1 MVGGVNQTFLALSLT
16 CLSHAALGVPDAGVD
31 TRSSH
36 IEPKVGFPE
45 VRVED
50 KIIALER
57 HLGGRIGFFAIDTA
71 TGRTIEHRARER
83 FAMCSTFKW
92 LLAADV
98 LSRSSGRTPEFS
110 LETRIPYG
118 EADLIGHAPSTREH
132 VQEGAMTLGALADAA
147 VEVSDNTAANLMLS
161 LIGGPRGLTTW
172 LRRLGD
178 QDTRLDRNEPTLNSN
193 LLGDPR
199 DTTTPAASAMDLK
212 NLIVGDALPPQ
223 ARERLKAA
231 MERSQTGANRLRAG
245 LPREWQV
252 ADKTGTCG
260 ERGAVNDVAVIW
272 PKGSTPLVIAAYLTD
287 SAMHLEKLEAA
298 HAELA
303 RITVQA
309 LVTQVQ

>member
-1 MVGGVNQTFLALSLT
+1 MQAFLALSLA
-16 CLSHAALGVPDAGVD
+16 CLSRAAMAVPDAGVE
-31 TRSSH
+31 THSSRVK
-36 IEPKVGFPE
+36 PNAGLPDA
-45 VRVED
+45 RVED
-50 KIIALER
+50 RIIALER
-57 HLGGRIGFFAIDTA
+57 YLGGRIGFFAINTA
-71 TGRTIEHRARER
+71 TGRTIEHRAHEK

-98 LSRSSGRTPEFS
+98 LSRAFGSTPEFS
-110 LETRIPYG
+110 LERRVPYG

-132 VQEGAMTLGALADAA
+132 VKEGAMTVGALVDAT
-147 VEVSDNTAANLMLS
+147 VEVSDNTAANLMLP

-178 QDTRLDRNEPTLNSN
+178 EETRLDRNEPTLNTN
-193 LLGDPR
+193 LPGDPR
-199 DTTTPAASAMDLK
+199 DTTTPAASAMDLQ
-212 NLIVGDALPPQ
+212 NLIIGDAIPSQ

-231 MERSQTGANRLRAG
+231 MERCQTGATRLRAG
-245 LPREWQV
+245 VPNEWQV

-272 PKGSTPLVIAAYLTD
+272 PRGHMPLVIAAYLTG
-287 SAMHLEKLEAA
+287 SAMPLEKLEAA

-309 LVTQVQ
+309 WVTEAPQQQ